1 MIESWLRYRKW
12 LWKRRSNIMVLTVI
26 LALASIGLAA
36 LTNSFWGFAPFFVF
50 AILVTNPLSQIYYGE
65 PPKDDQ

>member
-12 LWKRRSNIMVLTVI
+12 LWKRRSKIIALTI
-26 LALASIGLAA
+26 ITGLASMGLAFI
-36 LTNSFWGFAPFFVF
+36 LDSVWILAPFFVF
-50 AILVTNPLSQIYYGE
+50 AMLVSNPLSQIYYGE